1 MTLPG
6 GTEQSLL
13 LAPPPPP
20 DHHVVGEEGED
31 NNNLFTSAFDRS
43 PPASGEGLD
52 GGGSGGSGGAGGA
65 GGGEMPLQ
73 GEEKDFGFVPTGN
86 GLGDGGVQV

>member
-13 LAPPPPP
+13 LAPPPP

-31 NNNLFTSAFDRS
+31 NNYLFTSTFDRS

-52 GGGSGGSGGAGGA
+52 GGSGGA

-86 GLGDGGVQV
+86 VGDGGVQV